1 MNTEIIPTE
10 QKSNFGDGA
19 KNVVENVKFRAHEN
33 LEACEQKVRQ
43 SPTKAV
49 LIALGAG
56 YCLNRLPVVGLL
68 AVPLKLT
75 AILAKPALLVLGAAK
90 LYEVIEKKS
99 RV

>member
-19 KNVVENVKFRAHEN
+19 KNVVENVKFKAHEN

-49 LIALGAG
+49 LIAVGVG

-68 AVPLKLT
+68 AIPLRLT

-90 LYEVIEKKS
+90 LYEIVDKKS
-99 RV
+99 RH